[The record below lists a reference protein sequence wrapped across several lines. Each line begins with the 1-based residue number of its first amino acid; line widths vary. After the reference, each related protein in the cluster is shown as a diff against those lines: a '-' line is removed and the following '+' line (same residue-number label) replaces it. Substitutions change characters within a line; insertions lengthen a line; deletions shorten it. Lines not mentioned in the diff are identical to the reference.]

1 MSAMGRAV
9 WIDRPGELRV
19 RPAEPARPGPRE
31 ALVRVAY
38 AGICGSDREVL
49 AGTRP
54 AEYVRYP
61 VLPGH
66 EWSGTVA
73 DVGPDAD
80 PGLVGRKVVGEGFRG
95 CGACSACRRGEDN
108 LCQSGY
114 AETGFTEPGAWSD
127 FVTLPAALLH
137 TLPEDADLRSA
148 AGLEPAACVAAACLR
163 VGLRPGERAAVVG
176 AGMLGL
182 LGVQLLAAAGA
193 GEIVAVDPNPGRAEP
208 AERCGA
214 AALVTPEVAAGYA
227 GGFDVVLE
235 AAGASGTAALAVELA
250 RRGGRVALTGI
261 PARDARPPDPAT
273 MVLSALTVHTVFGA
287 LPMAWAHAVR
297 AFAAGLLDPGVLVGS
312 EVGLEDAETAF
323 RLLDDERAGT
333 VKVLLVP

>member
-1 MSAMGRAV
+1 MARAV
-9 WIDRPGELRV
+9 WIDEPGELRV
-19 RPAEPARPGPRE
+19 RPADPARPGRGE

-38 AGICGSDREVL
+38 AGICGSDRELL

-54 AEYVRYP
+54 PQYVRYP

-66 EWSGTVA
+66 EWSGTVVE
-73 DVGPDAD
+73 VGAGAD
-80 PGLVGRKVVGEGFRG
+80 PRLVGRKVVGEGFRG
-95 CGACSACRRGEDN
+95 CGGCAACRRGEDN
-108 LCQSGY
+108 LCESGY

-137 TLPEDADLRSA
+137 NRPDDADLRAA

-163 VGLRPGERAAVVG
+163 ADLQPGERAAVVG

-193 GEIVAVDPNPGRAEP
+193 GEIVAVDPTPGRAEL

-214 AALVTPEVAAGYA
+214 AALVGPGDVPGHAGD
-227 GGFDVVLE
+227 FDVVLE
-235 AAGASGTAALAVELA
+235 AAGASGSTALAVELA

-261 PARDARPPDPAT
+261 PSQDTQPPDPAT
-273 MVLSALTVHTVFGA
+273 LVVKALTVHAVFGA
-287 LPMAWAHAVR
+287 APPAWAHAVR
-297 AFAAGLLDPGVLVGS
+297 AFAAGLLDPGVLMGR
-312 EVGLEDAETAF
+312 EVGLEDAATAF
-323 RLLDDERAGT
+323 RLLDDERAAT